1 MKRPETISETPLE
14 FMMSQVFG
22 LEVSEEQMLKP
33 KEQTKPKRPKQD
45 IVIYKRSE
53 KRVPRDGKDKRK

>member
-14 FMMSQVFG
+14 VMMSQVFG
-22 LEVSEEQMLKP
+22 LEISEEQMLAKP
-33 KEQTKPKRPKQD
+33 DTKPKRPKQD

-53 KRVPRDGKDKRK
+53 KWVPRDGKDKRK

>member
-14 FMMSQVFG
+14 VMMSQVFG
-22 LEVSEEQMLKP
+22 IEVSEEVMLADKQKP
-33 KEQTKPKRPKQD
+33 DTKPKRPKQD

-53 KRVPRDGKDKRK
+53 RRVPRDGKR